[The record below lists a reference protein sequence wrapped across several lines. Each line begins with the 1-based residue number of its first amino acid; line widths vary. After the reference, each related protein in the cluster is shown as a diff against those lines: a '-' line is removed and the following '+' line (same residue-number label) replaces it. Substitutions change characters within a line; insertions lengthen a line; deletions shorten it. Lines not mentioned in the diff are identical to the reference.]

1 MGHSHSRPG
10 APVGRSPGN
19 GADGIFVSS
28 GTSGNVLSLNRI
40 SGDAGAVDCTDGSTG
55 SLTARTAN
63 SWSANVG
70 SDSNSTP
77 AGIC

>member
-1 MGHSHSRPG
+1 
-10 APVGRSPGN
+10 
-19 GADGIFVSS
+19 
-28 GTSGNVLSLNRI
+28 VLSLNRI